1 LWHLTL
7 RAFLPFAL
15 YNYLVMGQIREAIAQ
30 YDLHYFWASLLTNI
44 PTIFIIYIMLAIVIV
59 ANSEAFKI
67 LFGIR
72 DGERA

>member
-1 LWHLTL
+1 M

-15 YNYLVMGQIREAIAQ
+15 YNYLVMGKIREAIAQ
-30 YDLHYFWASLLTNI
+30 YDIHYVWASLLTNI
-44 PTIFIIYIMLAIVIV
+44 PAIFIIYFMLAIVIV

-72 DGERA
+72 ESERV